1 MAFYFR
7 INYCSCGFADNASV
21 ALCFFLGETICAE
34 QVKHAIVF
42 MGYMIHLFNV
52 IDTPAHLSFA
62 Q

>member
-21 ALCFFLGETICAE
+21 LLFF
-34 QVKHAIVF
+34 KHFVLNKSSIAIVD
-42 MGYMIHLFNV
+42 MGYIIHLLNV
-52 IDTPAHLSFA
+52 IDTPAQVSFA

>member
-21 ALCFFLGETICAE
+21 VLCFFFGKQFVLN
-34 QVKHAIVF
+34 KSSMAIVV
-42 MGYMIHLFNV
+42 MGYIIHLINV